1 MDTKPML
8 MLQWSTWPPP
18 WPYRSWPAGTTF
30 WQLVRMKLKPL
41 HQMWVRWLPPE
52 NLARGG
58 FGDDMLPFDV
68 DLYRDSTTDG
78 ADGTPA
84 LFDAGLH
91 ILNGWKLAVSLARL
105 RIDFGERD
113 VTCIGTL
120 CASHATGPTRRQITG
135 FERDV
140 PPAPNLL
147 ISNKIFV

>member
-41 HQMWVRWLPPE
+41 HQMLVRWLPPE
-52 NLARGG
+52 SLARGG
-58 FGDDMLPFDV
+58 FGDDMLPVDV

-78 ADGTPA
+78 ADGAPA

-105 RIDFGERD
+105 RIDFW
-113 VTCIGTL
+113 
-120 CASHATGPTRRQITG
+120 
-135 FERDV
+135 
-140 PPAPNLL
+140 
-147 ISNKIFV
+147 